1 MILRGASGV
10 VVVVVVV
17 LECLCALLD
26 PFLSGRV
33 IALSAF

>member
-10 VVVVVVV
+10 AV
-17 LECLCALLD
+17 LLKCLWALLD
-26 PFLSGRV
+26 PFFLDRV